1 MAYTLPFTSYMRYP
15 CHTLIRVTHTQFYLF
30 FLAPPGL
37 AMSDLIEDYFVSPTL
52 LRVVRVFRVGRV
64 LRLVKS
70 AKGIRTLLFS
80 LAVSLPALFNI
91 GLLLFLVMFIY
102 AIFGMNFFLHVKYTA
117 GLDDMFNFETF
128 GRSMILLFQI
138 STSAGWD
145 GVLAGLMN
153 DSPPGCDQ
161 TPTANSQHGDCGNSG
176 MAIPYLVSYLVI
188 SFLVVINMYIAVILE
203 NFSQATEDVQQ
214 GLTQDDFDM
223 YYEIWEKYDEKATQ
237 YIPLAKLSE
246 FVAELEEPLCIPQPN
261 YMKLVLLDI
270 TICEGDRVHCVDIL
284 DALTKNFLGTAGDP
298 VELGDIQKG
307 PKRKNYVPISS
318 LMRRQREHLCART
331 VQRAWRR
338 YKERK
343 ARGGGLPHQTI
354 ITIDDADSGASGAGG
369 VGGGSGATTTKV
381 VLEDIK
387 EAPDCEE
394 EEDETSA
401 APADPRTAQR
411 LAPDSANTDILPPAA
426 LPMEGPDPNLN
437 PDDSK
442 TVELFPESGVVA

>member
-1 MAYTLPFTSYMRYP
+1 MFMTEDQKKYYNAMKKLGSKQPSKP
-15 CHTLIRVTHTQFYLF
+15 IPKPKLKCQLF
-30 FLAPPGL
+30 FFKLTTNQKFDIGIMAVILLNMLTMSLEHHGQSETFSSVLMYINEVFIVIFTLECIMKLLGLRWYYFKAPWNVFDFVVVVLSILGL

-102 AIFGMNFFLHVKYTA
+102 AIFGMNFFLNVKHTA

-153 DSPPGCDQ
+153 DAAPGCDK
-161 TPTANSQHGDCGNSG
+161 TPTPYSQHGDCGNSG
-176 MAIPYLVSYLVI
+176 MAILYLVTYLVI

-237 YIPLAKLSE
+237 YIPLLKLSD
-246 FVAELEEPLCIPQPN
+246 FVAELEEPLCIHQPN
-261 YMKLVLLDI
+261 YMKLILLDI
-270 TICEGDRVHCVDIL
+270 TICEGDQVHCVDIL

-298 VELGDIQKG
+298 VELGDIKKG

-318 LMRRQREHLCART
+318 LMRRQREHLCARV
-331 VQRAWRR
+331 VQRAWHE
-338 YKERK
+338 YK
-343 ARGGGLPHQTI
+343 
-354 ITIDDADSGASGAGG
+354 
-369 VGGGSGATTTKV
+369 
-381 VLEDIK
+381 
-387 EAPDCEE
+387 
-394 EEDETSA
+394 
-401 APADPRTAQR
+401 
-411 LAPDSANTDILPPAA
+411 
-426 LPMEGPDPNLN
+426 
-437 PDDSK
+437 
-442 TVELFPESGVVA
+442 